1 MAEFCTLFSGR
12 WLPDRCKERAPT
24 RHDMIRM
31 LEFGGGGQRA
41 LPLLFLVFTAIAPG
55 GPQAV
60 GAQTVQ
66 GQLLDRETLAP
77 IEGAL
82 VLLLGDRE
90 EQLDGY
96 LTNAKGR
103 FILRAP
109 KSGVYVVRADRIG
122 YETVASDPIE
132 LAQSQIFGL
141 RLETAETAIQLEELR
156 VEGEQQCVVRPGEG
170 MEVAR
175 AWEEARKAL
184 TVQEWTDQEGMY
196 RFQVLNYE
204 RDMGPDARRVEGET
218 RRVTSGV
225 ARSPIQ
231 SRPAAELMEEVFIQ
245 RLEDGGW
252 EYYGP
257 DAAVLLSD
265 EFLDTHCFRLRSEVD
280 RPGALGLAF
289 EPVRD
294 TDQPDI
300 EGTLWL
306 DRETAALQFLEFGY
320 TWAEYQEARGVAQGR
335 VEFEGLPNGA
345 WIVRKWWIRMPRL
358 AQDLSMARGGRSGVY
373 VAGIREAGA
382 EVAQISTLDRQR
394 ISQVERGFV
403 SGLVW
408 DSTRYG
414 PLEGAK
420 VYLSG
425 TSHSVVTDEDGFFF
439 LEDVREGVF
448 TAAFTHPRLDTLG
461 VIAPGVEVEV
471 HAGDISDILLGV
483 PATGSILLE
492 ACRGEERAEG
502 SAVIT
507 GVVHDKTSGEV
518 VPRATVSLKWQEIV
532 GVTRIEGA
540 RDAWL
545 EVSTRGDGRFSTCG
559 VPAEQLI
566 IVQAEFLD
574 QESDT
579 VHIRVPM
586 DAYRA
591 VDLEIE
597 LPAGMLNPRTAATSS
612 TGGVG
617 IQGVQGY
624 LIDPESREPVR
635 AAEVALLQTPGT
647 IRITG
652 TTNDR
657 GFFRM
662 QTRIPGSYAL
672 SARALGYSP
681 LQAEEVDVFP
691 GKLTVVEVKMAPEAL
706 AMEPIVVTAEART
719 YHLEL
724 QGFYERM
731 TKGLDTGTF
740 ITPEIMD
747 ERLPNRL
754 TDLFWSMP
762 ATRVVE
768 TQVGEQGV
776 YFRTGERFG
785 DICWPMVYQD
795 RQLVRTGGLQSGGAD
810 PAALNEILEAFDVTA
825 IEVYRSPAEIP
836 PEFNGPN
843 AGCGVIVL
851 WTRQGGSGG

>member
-1 MAEFCTLFSGR
+1 
-12 WLPDRCKERAPT
+12 
-24 RHDMIRM
+24 MIR
-31 LEFGGGGQRA
+31 LPNSGGGGRRA
-41 LPLLFLVFTAIAPG
+41 LPLFLLALLM
-55 GPQAV
+55 AV
-60 GAQTVQ
+60 GGGAPRPLFAQTVQ

-77 IEGAL
+77 IDGAL
-82 VLLLGDRE
+82 VLLLGGE
-90 EQLDGY
+90 GEQVDGY
-96 LTNAKGR
+96 LTNARGR
-103 FILRAP
+103 FVLRATKP
-109 KSGVYVVRADRIG
+109 GTFFVRADRIG
-122 YETVASDPIE
+122 YETVTSDPFD

-156 VEGEQQCVVRPGEG
+156 VEGEQQCVVRPEEG

-175 AWEEARKAL
+175 VWEEARKAL

-204 RDMGPDARRVEGET
+204 REMDPEARRVEGET

-225 ARSPIQ
+225 ARSPIR
-231 SRPAAELMEEVFIQ
+231 SRPVEELMQKGFIQ
-245 RLEDGGW
+245 RLDDGGW

-257 DAAVLLSD
+257 DATVLLSD

-320 TWAEYQEARGVAQGR
+320 TWAEYQEARGVARGR

-345 WIVRKWWIRMPRL
+345 WIVRKFWIRMPRL
-358 AQDLSMARGGRSGVY
+358 AQDLSRARGGRTGVY
-373 VAGIREAGA
+373 VAGIREAGG
-382 EVAQISTLDRQR
+382 EVAQISTLDRKR
-394 ISQVERGFV
+394 IRQVERGFV

-425 TSHSVVTDEDGFFF
+425 TSYSAVANEDGSFF
-439 LEDVREGVF
+439 LEDVREGVY

-471 HAGDISDILLGV
+471 RPGDVSDVLLGV

-492 ACRGEERAEG
+492 ACRGVERAEG
-502 SAVIT
+502 PAVIT
-507 GVVHDKTSGEV
+507 GVVRDRTSGEP
-518 VPRATVSLKWQEIV
+518 VPRATVRLRWQEIV
-532 GVTRIEGA
+532 GVTRVEGA
-540 RDAWL
+540 RNAWL
-545 EVSTRGDGRFSTCG
+545 EVPTQADGRFSTCEIP
-559 VPAEQLI
+559 VEELI
-566 IVQAEFLD
+566 IVEAEFLD
-574 QESDT
+574 QRSDT
-579 VHIRVPM
+579 VHVRVPR
-586 DAYRA
+586 DAYRV
-591 VDLEIE
+591 VDLEID
-597 LPAGMLNPRTAATSS
+597 LPAGMLATRTGATGS
-612 TGGVG
+612 TGSVG

-635 AAEVALLQTPGT
+635 GAEVSIAQTPGT

-657 GFFRM
+657 GFFRL
-662 QTRIPGSYAL
+662 QTRSPGSYTL
-672 SARALGYSP
+672 SASALGYSP

-691 GKLTVVEVKMAPEAL
+691 GKLTVVDVEMAPEAL
-706 AMEPIVVTAEART
+706 ALEPLVVTAEART

-731 TKGLDTGTF
+731 AKGLDTGTF

-795 RQLVRTGGLQSGGAD
+795 RQLVRTGGLQSAGAD